1 MARRASI
8 PDTTTETK
16 SDDEFRVSA
25 EELLA
30 ALEEINTLKR
40 EAAEASGAAGK
51 ATSEVVKK
59 FGCEKNALTF
69 TARLA
74 AMEQTKRNSVI
85 VNLLTFV
92 ITAGWLDEMDMFL
105 REQMKDLINRTDNSA
120 AA

>member
-1 MARRASI
+1 MAARAKI
-8 PDTTTETK
+8 ENTDKPE
-16 SDDEFRVSA
+16 DDEFRVSA
-25 EELLA
+25 EDLMA
-30 ALEEINTLKR
+30 ALEEINSLKR

-74 AMEQTKRNSVI
+74 AMESTKRNSVI
-85 VNLLTFV
+85 TNLLSFV

-105 REQMKDLINRTDNSA
+105 REQMVELIRRTDNSKA
-120 AA
+120 A